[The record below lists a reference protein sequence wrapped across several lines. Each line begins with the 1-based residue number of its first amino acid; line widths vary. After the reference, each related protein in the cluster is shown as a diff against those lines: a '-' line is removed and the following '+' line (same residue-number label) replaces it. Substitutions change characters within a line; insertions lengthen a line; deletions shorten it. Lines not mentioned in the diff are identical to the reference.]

1 MSMTIFSKRKNILH
15 YLLALLFSTLLLSAC
30 GLSGERGGTNGRTST
45 GGGSDNGGGEDNDI
59 FNIKEKIGIR
69 VERINGDI
77 NGGQD
82 KLSTTQ
88 ISIVSLSEAFLE
100 TGSGS
105 TPAFRVEERL
115 IGGYEI
121 QLEKSYIERVNQVV
135 KVTFNNQTTPPE
147 ILYAPL
153 YTLKNETESITVSAK
168 SHYLLKKLFDSI
180 DTSSQLSK
188 LLPCSSSTITCNN
201 QPMAKSNMLEQI
213 SIAVSAYNV
222 DIPSSS
228 TVAQAI
234 NILDQRLDLRQHIES
249 AINEITRTQSP
260 FAKGTRRSFDPIA
273 APITSQYYHSV
284 YFGLSL
290 SDIKPNDDNRS
301 VKISSSSSTIIN
313 SSNNAYPSFSQTT
326 SLLDMRR
333 DVLSSDIPFERTN
346 LEIAQNNN
354 FTLVDN
360 EDLNSLTSALT
371 DSFLSTQGFLLN
383 ERVIE
388 QTIPGGLSSTNPI
401 GWEFEPLFSR
411 SYQTNEYEPDPDALN
426 NDDEEPDYGSAP
438 TWLVSSNYSK
448 AASFSLSG
456 SGTSV
461 KREQQLENV
470 HLFSWEVHG
479 LETNKDPGFTTSTM
493 NGKDYGAISYSLK
506 LNDENNTN
514 VMQVIAETTKWSIN
528 SGTSSGNIQITQP
541 SAYYE
546 TLSLSRNTNN
556 STFGVKSETNLIAT
570 RNITRLASNDSSYQG
585 LVAFG
590 GQDSG
595 KPQGH
600 STANGSYIALAF
612 NTKNKSDV
620 LDRGQGIILASEL
633 VSFDHQFSDEIYQ
646 LQGNSFE
653 MTDEKNIIHQLNGSS
668 LEITSVTNIPGIN
681 CQATISIQR
690 TSVEHTIGT
699 QENTLSGPL
708 ETSQANVFS
717 QSCTINDSELF
728 IEFSGVFGEALTLR
742 GFITQENDEFSNKP
756 GNLINLLWQ
765 QDNQL
770 GLVFANKEL
779 TLSPTFD

>member
-1 MSMTIFSKRKNILH
+1 MSMTIFCKRNNIFN
-15 YLLALLFSTLLLSAC
+15 YLVVILLSTLLLSAC
-30 GLSGERGGTNGRTST
+30 GLSGERGGTNGRTSSNN
-45 GGGSDNGGGEDNDI
+45 GGSDNDGDGEDNDI
-59 FNIKEKIGIR
+59 FSVKEKIGIR
-69 VERINGDI
+69 VERINGEI
-77 NGGQD
+77 D
-82 KLSTTQ
+82 KVSTIQ
-88 ISIVSLSEAFLE
+88 ISIVSLSEAFRE
-100 TGSGS
+100 TGSAS
-105 TPAFRVEERL
+105 SPAYRVEDRL

-121 QLEKSYIERVNQVV
+121 QFASSYIERVNQVV

-180 DTSSQLSK
+180 DTSSQLTE
-188 LLPCSSSTITCNN
+188 LLPCSSATITCNN

-213 SIAVSAYNV
+213 SIAVSAYNA
-222 DIPSSS
+222 DIPLGA
-228 TVAQAI
+228 TVEQAI

-249 AINEITRTQSP
+249 AINEITRDQSP
-260 FAKGTRRSFDPIA
+260 FAKGTRRSYDPIA

-290 SDIKPNDDNRS
+290 SDVKPDDDNRS

-313 SSNNAYPSFSQTT
+313 SSNSAYPSFNQTT
-326 SLLDMRR
+326 SLLDLRR

-346 LEIAQNNN
+346 LEIAENNN

-401 GWEFEPLFSR
+401 GWEFEPFFSR
-411 SYQTNEYEPDPDALN
+411 SYQTNEYEPDPDAIS
-426 NDDEEPDYGSAP
+426 NDDVEPDYGSAP

-448 AASFSLSG
+448 AASYSLSG
-456 SGTSV
+456 SDTSV
-461 KREQQLENV
+461 TREQQLEDV

-479 LETNKDPGFTTSTM
+479 LETNKDPGFTTSSM
-493 NGKDYGAISYSLK
+493 NDKDYGAISYSLK
-506 LNDENNTN
+506 LNDENNAN
-514 VMQVIAETTKWSIN
+514 VMQVIAETAKWSIT

-541 SAYYE
+541 SAHYE
-546 TLSLSRNTNN
+546 TLSLSRNANN
-556 STFGVKSETNLIAT
+556 NTFGVKSEVNLIDSP
-570 RNITRLASNDSSYQG
+570 RNITRLASSDSSYQG
-585 LVAFG
+585 LVSFG
-590 GQDSG
+590 GLDSG

-600 STANGSYIALAF
+600 SSPNGSYIALVF
-612 NTKNKSDV
+612 NTKDKSDV
-620 LDRGQGIILASEL
+620 LDRGQGIILASKL
-633 VSFDHQFSDEIYQ
+633 LGFVHQFSDEVYQ
-646 LQGNSFE
+646 LQGSSVE

-668 LEITSVTNIPGIN
+668 LEITSKTNIPGID

-699 QENTLSGPL
+699 LENTLSAPL
-708 ETSQANVFS
+708 ETAQTNVFS

-742 GFITQENDEFSNKP
+742 GFITQKNDEFSNKP
-756 GNLINLLWQ
+756 GNLINLIWQ

-779 TLSPTFD
+779 ELSPTFDE